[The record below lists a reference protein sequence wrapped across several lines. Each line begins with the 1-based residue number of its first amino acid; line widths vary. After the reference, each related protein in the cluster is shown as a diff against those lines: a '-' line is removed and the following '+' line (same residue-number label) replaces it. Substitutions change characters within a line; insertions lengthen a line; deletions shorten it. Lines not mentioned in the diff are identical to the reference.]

1 MSIKIVIIGAVAAG
15 PKAACRLKRLDPEA
29 QITLIDKDDL
39 ISYGGCGIP
48 YFVSGDVAEAKEL
61 QSTSFHMVRDAE
73 FFRLIKGVNVVTRTE
88 AVDIDRENRRVKL
101 RNLDTGQES
110 ELEYDRLLLATGSRP
125 RMLPIPGND
134 LDGVFTVA
142 DLNGAIAIKDRI
154 AKGLVNT
161 AVVIGAGAIGLEMV
175 EALSDLWGI
184 ETSLVEV
191 QDQVLPGIVSPT
203 MAAMVQTVLREH
215 DVENILLAEKVQ
227 RIEGDGHVERVV
239 TDQRTLEADMVIMAV
254 GVQPNSDLAKK
265 AGLELT
271 PGGAVRV
278 NSRFQTSD
286 PNIYAGGDIVE
297 NMHLITGKSVYF
309 PSGSMANRHG
319 RIIGTNL
326 AGAVDEFDGI
336 VGNFILKAFDLT
348 VAAAGLSLF
357 RAKAEGFDAFSTFV
371 VQGDRAHFYP
381 GMELMYMELVVEN
394 GTGRVLGVAAAGKQ
408 GDAVGSRVN
417 AVAAILKYK
426 PTVRDV
432 GNLEIAYAPP
442 FSSAMDIVNAL
453 GNTAEN
459 IMAGKNRPIDPTEF
473 ARLFAERNGDLVC
486 LDVRGPENAKE
497 FVEKYP
503 DVWLNIPQEQLAGR
517 LDEIPR
523 DKNIVL
529 ICNAGGR
536 SYESQVALDHKGL
549 TNTRNLQ
556 GGVGGIKKSGFDLD
570 Q

>member
-1 MSIKIVIIGAVAAG
+1 MPLKVVIIGAVATG

-29 QITLIDKDDL
+29 QITLVDKDDL

-73 FFRLIKGVNVVTRTE
+73 FFRLIKGVDVMTRTE
-88 AVDIDRENRRVKL
+88 ALDIDRENQRVKV

-110 ELEYDRLLLATGSRP
+110 ELVYDRLLLATGSRP
-125 RMLPIPGND
+125 RVLPIPGHD
-134 LDGVFTVA
+134 LDGVFTVG
-142 DLNGAIAIKDRI
+142 DLNGAIAIKDRV
-154 AKGLVNT
+154 AKGQVNT

-175 EALSDLWGI
+175 ESLSDLWGV

-191 QDQVLPGIVSPT
+191 QDQILPGIVSPT
-203 MAAMVQTVLREH
+203 MAAMVQAELRENE
-215 DVENILLAEKVQ
+215 VENIHVAEKVQ

-254 GVQPNSDLAKK
+254 GVQPNSELAQKT
-265 AGLELT
+265 GLETT
-271 PGGAVRV
+271 PAGAVRV
-278 NSRFQTSD
+278 NNRFQTSD
-286 PNIYAGGDIVE
+286 PNIYAGGDLVE
-297 NMHLITGKSVYF
+297 NMHLITGKPVYF
-309 PSGSMANRHG
+309 PSGSLANRHG
-319 RIIGTNL
+319 RVIGTNL

-336 VGNFILKAFDLT
+336 VGSFILKAYGLT
-348 VAAAGLSLF
+348 VGAAGLSLS
-357 RAKAEGFDAFSTFV
+357 RARAEGFDAFSTFV

-394 GTGRVLGVAAAGKQ
+394 NSGRVLGVAGAGTQ
-408 GDAVGSRVN
+408 GDAVAARVN
-417 AVAAILKYK
+417 AVAAIMKYN

-432 GNLEIAYAPP
+432 GNLEFTYAPP

-453 GNTAEN
+453 GNTADN
-459 IMAGKNRPIDPTEF
+459 ILVGKNRPIDPIEF
-473 ARLFAERNGDLVC
+473 AELFVQRNGDFVC
-486 LDVRGPENAKE
+486 LDVRSTENAKP

-503 DVWLNIPQEQLAGR
+503 DVWLNIPQEELPGR
-517 LDEIPR
+517 WDEIPR
-523 DKNIVL
+523 DKDIVL

-536 SYESQVALDHKGL
+536 SYEVQVALDHQNL

-556 GGVGGIKKSGFDLD
+556 GGVGGIKKCGFDLD
-570 Q
+570 

>member
-1 MSIKIVIIGAVAAG
+1 MPLKVVIIGAVATG

-29 QITLIDKDDL
+29 QITLVDKDDL

-73 FFRLIKGVNVVTRTE
+73 FFRLIKGVDVMTRTE
-88 AVDIDRENRRVKL
+88 ALDIDRENQRVKV

-110 ELEYDRLLLATGSRP
+110 ELVYDRLLLATGSRP
-125 RMLPIPGND
+125 RVLPIPGHD
-134 LDGVFTVA
+134 LDGVFTVG
-142 DLNGAIAIKDRI
+142 DLNGAIAIKDRV
-154 AKGLVNT
+154 AKGQVNT

-175 EALSDLWGI
+175 ESLSDLWGV

-191 QDQVLPGIVSPT
+191 QDQILPGIVSPT
-203 MAAMVQTVLREH
+203 MAAMVQAELRENE
-215 DVENILLAEKVQ
+215 VENIHVAEKVQ

-254 GVQPNSDLAKK
+254 GVQPNSELAQNT
-265 AGLELT
+265 GLETT
-271 PGGAVRV
+271 PAGAVRV
-278 NSRFQTSD
+278 NNRFQTSD
-286 PNIYAGGDIVE
+286 PNIYAGGDLVE
-297 NMHLITGKSVYF
+297 NMHLITGKPVYF
-309 PSGSMANRHG
+309 PSGSLANRHG
-319 RIIGTNL
+319 RVIGTNL

-336 VGNFILKAFDLT
+336 VGSFILKAYGLT
-348 VAAAGLSLF
+348 VGAAGLSLS
-357 RAKAEGFDAFSTFV
+357 RARAEGFDAFSTFV

-394 GTGRVLGVAAAGKQ
+394 NSGRVLGVAGAGTQ
-408 GDAVGSRVN
+408 GDAVAARVN
-417 AVAAILKYK
+417 AVAAIMKYN

-432 GNLEIAYAPP
+432 GNLEFTYAPP

-453 GNTAEN
+453 GNTADN
-459 IMAGKNRPIDPTEF
+459 ILVGKNRPIDPIEF
-473 ARLFAERNGDLVC
+473 AELFVQRNGDFVC
-486 LDVRGPENAKE
+486 LDVRSTENAKP

-503 DVWLNIPQEQLAGR
+503 DVWLNIPQEELPGR
-517 LDEIPR
+517 WDEIPR
-523 DKNIVL
+523 DKDIVL

-536 SYESQVALDHKGL
+536 SYEVQVALDHQNL

-556 GGVGGIKKSGFDLD
+556 GGVGGIKKCGFDLD
-570 Q
+570 

>member
-1 MSIKIVIIGAVAAG
+1 MPLKVVIIGAVATG

-29 QITLIDKDDL
+29 QITLVDKDDL

-73 FFRLIKGVNVVTRTE
+73 FFRLIKGVDVMTRTE
-88 AVDIDRENRRVKL
+88 ALDIDRENQRVKV

-110 ELEYDRLLLATGSRP
+110 ELVYDRLLLATGSRP
-125 RMLPIPGND
+125 RVLPIPGHD
-134 LDGVFTVA
+134 LDGVFTVG
-142 DLNGAIAIKDRI
+142 DLNGAIAIKDRV
-154 AKGLVNT
+154 AKGQVNT

-175 EALSDLWGI
+175 ESLSDLWGV

-191 QDQVLPGIVSPT
+191 QDQILPGIVSPT
-203 MAAMVQTVLREH
+203 MAAMVQAELRENE
-215 DVENILLAEKVQ
+215 VENIHVAEKVQ

-254 GVQPNSDLAKK
+254 GVQPNSELAQNT
-265 AGLELT
+265 GLETT
-271 PGGAVRV
+271 PAGAVRV
-278 NSRFQTSD
+278 NNRFQTSD
-286 PNIYAGGDIVE
+286 PNIYAGGDLVE
-297 NMHLITGKSVYF
+297 NMHLITGKPVYF
-309 PSGSMANRHG
+309 PSGSLANRHG
-319 RIIGTNL
+319 RVIGTNL

-336 VGNFILKAFDLT
+336 AGSFILKAYGLT
-348 VAAAGLSLF
+348 VGAAGLSLS
-357 RAKAEGFDAFSTFV
+357 RARAEGFDAFSTFV

-394 GTGRVLGVAAAGKQ
+394 NSGRVLGVAGAGTQ
-408 GDAVGSRVN
+408 GDAVAARVN
-417 AVAAILKYK
+417 AVAAIMKYN

-432 GNLEIAYAPP
+432 GNLEFTYAPP

-453 GNTAEN
+453 GNTADN
-459 IMAGKNRPIDPTEF
+459 ILVGKNRPIDPIEF
-473 ARLFAERNGDLVC
+473 AELFVQRNGDFVC
-486 LDVRGPENAKE
+486 LDVRSTENAKP

-503 DVWLNIPQEQLAGR
+503 DVWLNIPQEELPGR
-517 LDEIPR
+517 WDEIPR
-523 DKNIVL
+523 DKDIVL

-536 SYESQVALDHKGL
+536 SYEVQVALDHQNL

-556 GGVGGIKKSGFDLD
+556 GGVGGIKKCGFDLD
-570 Q
+570 